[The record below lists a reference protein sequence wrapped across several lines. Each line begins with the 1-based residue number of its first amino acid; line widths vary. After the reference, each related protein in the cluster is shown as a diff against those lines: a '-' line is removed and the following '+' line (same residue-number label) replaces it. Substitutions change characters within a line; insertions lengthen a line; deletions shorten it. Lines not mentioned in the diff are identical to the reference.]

1 VRSVWREVSVGIVE
15 VVADKEEGEAEEG
28 VEGGGRGGLLCV
40 ERKEISRVSREAQIS
55 FDNEIA
61 LAYSSRLSWM
71 ADMSSLVWWTEKE
84 ISERSQ
90 LAALSVTTGWGERSC
105 TASEAR
111 FEVIRWWLLVV
122 GRDTAEASGQT

>member
-40 ERKEISRVSREAQIS
+40 ERKEISRVS

-90 LAALSVTTGWGERSC
+90 LAALSVTTG
-105 TASEAR
+105 
-111 FEVIRWWLLVV
+111 
-122 GRDTAEASGQT
+122 